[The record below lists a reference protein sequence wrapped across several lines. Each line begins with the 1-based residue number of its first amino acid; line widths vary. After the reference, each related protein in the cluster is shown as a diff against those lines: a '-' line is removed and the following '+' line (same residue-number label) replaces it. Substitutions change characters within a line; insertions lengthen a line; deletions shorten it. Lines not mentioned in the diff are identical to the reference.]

1 MPSFKYVAYDK
12 HGKKRKG
19 TIEAQSRDMAILV
32 LTKNSIYPDKMENIS
47 SKNSK
52 IAERVSNLY
61 TRRASKSILSDL
73 FFQLATLINTGIPLT
88 LSLQITAEQPT
99 NRQIKNILLD
109 IKDRINEGEKLS
121 SAIQKH
127 TSLFSKD
134 YIKMIEI
141 AEKTGNL
148 ADILFKIA
156 DREEEKNYFNQKIMP
171 VIAYP
176 LFVLTLGMGIVG
188 FLLAYVVPK
197 MEKIFSSFHHK
208 LPLLTRILIATGVF
222 IKQYFF
228 AITLFSILVFVA
240 IEILYKKNSSFKS
253 FIDKIL
259 LKIPIYRKI
268 TIARFVSTLTFQ
280 LNADIKLTDAIIN
293 SANVVNNTIFTKK
306 LEATAEKINNG
317 APIDEAFEQT
327 HLFDSMF
334 IATLSTGARAGNLP
348 LFIQRISNYYD
359 KKLSTTLKTTIAL
372 IEPITILLLGL
383 IVGFIVMSVMIPLF
397 NINQLVK

>member
-1 MPSFKYVAYDK
+1 MPSFKYIAYDK

-19 TIEAQSRDMAILV
+19 TIKAQSRDMAILA
-32 LTKNSIYPDKMENIS
+32 LTKNGIYPDKIESIS
-47 SKNSK
+47 SKNNK
-52 IAERVSNLY
+52 IAEKLSNLY
-61 TRRASKSILSDL
+61 TKRASKSILSDL

-88 LSLQITAEQPT
+88 LALQITAEQPA
-99 NRQIKNILLD
+99 NKQIKNILLD

-156 DREEEKNYFNQKIMP
+156 EREEEKNYFNQKIMP

-176 LFVLTLGMGIVG
+176 LFVLTLGVGIVG

-197 MEKIFSSFHHK
+197 MEKIFNSFHQK
-208 LPLLTRILIATGVF
+208 LPLLTRILIASGIF
-222 IKQYFF
+222 IKQYFAIIAILFISVF
-228 AITLFSILVFVA
+228 AATD
-240 IEILYKKNSSFKS
+240 ILYKKNSSFKF

-268 TIARFVSTLTFQ
+268 TITRFVSALAFQ

-293 SANVVNNTIFTKK
+293 SAHVVNNAVFIKR
-306 LEATAEKINNG
+306 LEETAEKINNG
-317 APIDEAFEQT
+317 SPIDKAFEQT
-327 HLFDSMF
+327 NLFDSMF
-334 IATLSTGARAGNLP
+334 IATLATGTKAGNLP

-359 KKLSTTLKTTIAL
+359 KKLSTTLKTTVAL

-397 NINQLVK
+397 NINQLIK